1 MDNDDESVEAYDNVD
16 QVSQKD
22 VYELVGKKMLEELL
36 HGQAVVMFA
45 YGLSGAGKTYTVF
58 GTDDPDSPQ
67 AWYRFNKPDENW
79 GLFPRIAYDLLQL
92 AANHTSWKVRVK
104 YFQNVVDDVKDLLS
118 KDGTS
123 KNYKHGM
130 HKDAHGFM
138 DITWCTAVE
147 VRTWEELL
155 GVLNE
160 ANKRKS
166 IAPTQFNPSST
177 RGHCILFYEVDMPGI
192 HHDGVT
198 TTARMYVCDLAG
210 AEPAADVHWA
220 RYKRLQVGDGKLEY
234 VYQGRDPDKSKTQQ
248 LVEQGKKINLSLS
261 EMSLFF
267 RKMSAAMKKHKNK
280 LKPGKPGNNY
290 FLGKF
295 LKQTMLRAHTYLFA
309 AVRPELR
316 YQTYTRSTLDFAINA
331 SGQIKAEAHEQPP
344 CDDW

>member
-1 MDNDDESVEAYDNVD
+1 
-16 QVSQKD
+16 
-22 VYELVGKKMLEELL
+22 
-36 HGQAVVMFA
+36 
-45 YGLSGAGKTYTVF
+45 
-58 GTDDPDSPQ
+58 
-67 AWYRFNKPDENW
+67 
-79 GLFPRIAYDLLQL
+79 
-92 AANHTSWKVRVK
+92 
-104 YFQNVVDDVKDLLS
+104 
-118 KDGTS
+118 
-123 KNYKHGM
+123 
-130 HKDAHGFM
+130 
-138 DITWCTAVE
+138 
-147 VRTWEELL
+147 
-155 GVLNE
+155 
-160 ANKRKS
+160 
-166 IAPTQFNPSST
+166 
-177 RGHCILFYEVDMPGI
+177 MPGI

-280 LKPGKPGNNY
+280 LQPGETVVGCNNY

-331 SGQIKAEAHEQPP
+331 SLVKLKPKRMNSHHVIVGKGANFRDYDEVTYHRSQ
-344 CDDW
+344 